1 MRRASRSRAHRRGFS
16 LLEVTIALGILAFGL
31 LAVGAMQLH
40 ALRGGATSQ
49 NLSDASMIANQQLEV
64 LNRVAWTDAQLGDT
78 SDAWVA
84 VGTRQSAGRPYAVS
98 RRVTDVSGDLK
109 NVEVRVTW
117 TSELER
123 PQQLVF
129 SSARLREVTE

>member
-1 MRRASRSRAHRRGFS
+1 MRRSRNDTRRRGGFS
-16 LLEVTIALGILAFGL
+16 LIEVTIALGILGFGL

-64 LNRVAWTDAQLGDT
+64 LNRMSWTDATLNDT
-78 SDAWVA
+78 ANAWVA
-84 VGTRQSAGRPYAVS
+84 QGTQQSAGRPYTIA
-98 RRVTDVSGDLK
+98 RRITDATADLK

-129 SSARLREVTE
+129 SSARLRD

>member
-1 MRRASRSRAHRRGFS
+1 MHRKRTRSLGREGFS
-16 LLEVTIALGILAFGL
+16 LIEVTIALGILAFGL

-64 LNRVAWTDAQLGDT
+64 LNRLAWSDATLTDTAN
-78 SDAWVA
+78 AWVA
-84 VGTRQSAGRPYAVS
+84 MGSQQSAGRPYAVS
-98 RRVTDVSGDLK
+98 RRITDASADLK
-109 NVEVRVTW
+109 NIEVRVTW

-129 SSARLREVTE
+129 SSARLRD